1 MKILLSYFSRTGNTE
16 RLAREIGAT
25 LQARGHELEWETIT
39 PAVHYSWT
47 REVARD
53 FPRYPSILLSL
64 ASPRWRQHHAETYC
78 QVEEDIRPLRFPD
91 VSGFDLLC
99 IGGPKWAQIS
109 YPVARYLQTV
119 RGIRGKR
126 VGSFA
131 TFGGP
136 PLKVFEL
143 ELLEKP
149 MARLVGR
156 MGAQVV
162 ANLGVSSGF
171 HEASVMPLFRI
182 ASRHKFDRPIEDFML
197 GSEYANRGIKRF
209 CDELLAEGSAAARP
223 NSALPSAASSVN
235 RKALRV
241 AGEEENG
248 HAQVQ

>member
-1 MKILLSYFSRTGNTE
+1 MRILISYFSRTGNTE
-16 RLAREIGAT
+16 RLARVIGTT
-25 LQARGHELEWETIT
+25 LEARGHSLEWETIT

-47 REVARD
+47 REAARD
-53 FPRYPSILLSL
+53 FPRYASIILGL
-64 ASPRWRQHHAETYC
+64 ASPRWRQHHVETYC

-91 VSGFDLLC
+91 VSTFDRIC

-109 YPVARYLQTV
+109 YPVARYLQTI

-149 MARLVGR
+149 MARLIGR
-156 MGAQVV
+156 IGAQVV

-171 HEASVMPLFRI
+171 HEASIMPLFRI
-182 ASRHKFDRPIEDFML
+182 VSWRRFDRPIEEFML
-197 GSEYANRGIKRF
+197 GSEYANGETKRF
-209 CDELLAEGSAAARP
+209 CDELLEETWPGVVSGGG
-223 NSALPSAASSVN
+223 
-235 RKALRV
+235 
-241 AGEEENG
+241 AGDG
-248 HAQVQ
+248 QVQ

>member
-16 RLAREIGAT
+16 RLARAIGAA
-25 LQARGHELEWETIT
+25 LHARGHLLEWEVIT

-53 FPRYPSILLSL
+53 FPRYASILLGL
-64 ASPRWRQHHAETYC
+64 ASPRWRQHHLETYC

-91 VSGFDLLC
+91 VSGFDRLC

-136 PLKVFEL
+136 PLKIFEL
-143 ELLEKP
+143 ELIEKP
-149 MARLVGR
+149 MARLLGR

-162 ANLGVSSGF
+162 TNLGVSSGF
-171 HEASVMPLFRI
+171 HEATIMPLFRI
-182 ASRHKFDRPIEDFML
+182 ASRRKFGRPIEDFTL
-197 GSEYANRGIKRF
+197 GSEYATNGIERF
-209 CDELLAEGSAAARP
+209 CNELLAAKSGEAVRGGG
-223 NSALPSAASSVN
+223 LPSIASS
-235 RKALRV
+235 
-241 AGEEENG
+241 GERESLQRENEEVDR
-248 HAQVQ
+248 HAEVQ

>member
-1 MKILLSYFSRTGNTE
+1 MRILLSYFSRTGNTE
-16 RLAREIGAT
+16 RLARAIGAA
-25 LQARGHELEWETIT
+25 LHARDHSLEWEVIT

-53 FPRYPSILLSL
+53 FPRYASILLGL
-64 ASPRWRQHHAETYC
+64 ASPRWRQHHLETYC

-136 PLKVFEL
+136 PLKIFEL
-143 ELLEKP
+143 ELIEKP
-149 MARLVGR
+149 MARLLGR

-162 ANLGVSSGF
+162 TSLGVSSGF
-171 HEASVMPLFRI
+171 HEATIMPLFRLV
-182 ASRHKFDRPIEDFML
+182 SRRKFGRPIEDFML
-197 GSEYANRGIKRF
+197 GSEYASAGIERF
-209 CDELLAEGSAAARP
+209 CNELLAAESAETGPGRD
-223 NSALPSAASSVN
+223 LPSTPSS
-235 RKALRV
+235 AGTQGLRS
-241 AGEEENG
+241 GNEEGDG
-248 HAQVQ
+248 HAEVQ